1 MSPVGRA
8 AGYGDNPITPPRSSW
23 KGGESSMCR
32 APVPWYLPSPA
43 DARSSS
49 VDGGKNFLLRPTQQ
63 VVVTIL
69 RTRSRQS
76 PRLSYVDV
84 VRSACPPVLS
94 SEC

>member
-49 VDGGKNFLLRPTQQ
+49 VDGGKKFPSPSYATGSGHGFTYTFQAVAPPLLCRRGA
-63 VVVTIL
+63 L
-69 RTRSRQS
+69 
-76 PRLSYVDV
+76 
-84 VRSACPPVLS
+84 CLS
-94 SEC
+94 SCAEL